1 MVGAGD
7 WLFPAFNCAFTYVVL
22 LGTTSVAVQSVAG
35 VICFVVDGGLGADAF
50 GSGAMGVDTLG
61 DGTAIGVAGSGAMG
75 VSTLGGG
82 TGVGVAGFG
91 EKCGDEGVGVR
102 DGLFWLRMVRRRARA
117 VGGGVDRGCSLGA
130 GDVVGW
136 PVRKRCVR
144 DLGTLGGTTGVV
156 TMPKM
161 AARSLIAAICS
172 VPRVGNGEAGAGLL
186 RAAMSSCAAAVAAS
200 AEEVAGILA
209 SWGKN
214 STEREM
220 RSAFVLGI

>member
-1 MVGAGD
+1 MSA
-7 WLFPAFNCAFTYVVL
+7 CVL
-22 LGTTSVAVQSVAG
+22 
-35 VICFVVDGGLGADAF
+35 
-50 GSGAMGVDTLG
+50 GSEAMGVNTLR
-61 DGTAIGVAGSGAMG
+61 DGAGIC
-75 VSTLGGG
+75 
-82 TGVGVAGFG
+82 VAGFG
-91 EKCGDEGVGVR
+91 EGRVGKCVGWF

-161 AARSLIAAICS
+161 VARSLSAAICS
-172 VPRVGNGEAGAGLL
+172 VPRVGNGDAGAGLL

-209 SWGKN
+209 AWGKN